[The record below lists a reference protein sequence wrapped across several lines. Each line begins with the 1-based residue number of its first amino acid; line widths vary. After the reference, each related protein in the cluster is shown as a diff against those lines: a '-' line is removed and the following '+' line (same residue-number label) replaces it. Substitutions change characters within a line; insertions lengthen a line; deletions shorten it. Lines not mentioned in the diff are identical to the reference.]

1 MSEFAQK
8 KAEEQG
14 VKDSRAQQEA
24 LGKLGITREFKAES
38 SDPNFTTDHHGGPN
52 ADHHKGPNRNC

>member
-1 MSEFAQK
+1 MSEFDQK

-14 VKDSRAQQEA
+14 VKDSLAQQEA

-38 SDPNFTTDHHGGPN
+38 SDHTKLYNWSPWRPQCWS
-52 ADHHKGPNRNC
+52 P